1 MKKIL
6 ALVALIAVFSFVACN
21 DDDYDFNTDG
31 YPAYIQE
38 PVYCPTFHD
47 ILGTYRD
54 IDTVNFQ
61 TYCTLRADSTYSCS
75 VYSFDSLIIQ
85 ENGKFLYEREFP
97 TNCYANLI
105 FLNSSV
111 LKNAATGS
119 DTMFEASN
127 SLFIKIR

>member
-21 DDDYDFNTDG
+21 DDYDFNTDG
-31 YPAYIQE
+31 YSEYIQE
-38 PVYCPTFHD
+38 PVYGPTFQD
-47 ILGTYRD
+47 IIGTYRD

-61 TYCTLRADSTYSCS
+61 TYCTLRADSTYSFS

-85 ENGKFLYEREFP
+85 ESGKFLYEREFP

-105 FLNSSV
+105 FLNGSV
-111 LKNAATGS
+111 LKTATAWN
-119 DTMFEASN
+119 DTLFEALH
-127 SLFIKIR
+127 SLFVKIR